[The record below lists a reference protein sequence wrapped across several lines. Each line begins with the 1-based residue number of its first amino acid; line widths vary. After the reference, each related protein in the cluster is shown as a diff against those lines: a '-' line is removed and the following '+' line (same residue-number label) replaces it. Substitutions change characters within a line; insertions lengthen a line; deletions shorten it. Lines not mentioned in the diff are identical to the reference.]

1 MRIHRA
7 AVVGVAALALSLT
20 ACSSSSTTD
29 VNKAYCDAN
38 AVAQSEVAKLKSLV
52 ESGNATVADVQ
63 KQVGKVK
70 EAAEKAN
77 KEAGKLQDS
86 VQKDIKS
93 ADESF
98 SKAVD
103 AIPGDATL
111 NEASTKYQQAVA
123 DWEQSVTQIRADV
136 GC

>member
-7 AVVGVAALALSLT
+7 AIVGAAALALALT
-20 ACSSSSTTD
+20 GCSSNSTTD

-52 ESGNATVADVQ
+52 EGGNATVEDVQ
-63 KQVGKVK
+63 KQIKSVK

-77 KEAGKLQDS
+77 KEAGELKES
-86 VQKDIKS
+86 VQSDIKT
-93 ADESF
+93 ADEAF
-98 SKAVD
+98 TKAVD

-111 NEASTKYQQAVA
+111 NEASAKYKEAVA
-123 DWEQSVTQIRADV
+123 AWEQSVSKIRTDV